1 LLLRVTYFA
10 IRAKSLAGDV
20 PLDEAWALLPRVA
33 AIAIF
38 GVTYVVIALGRLP
51 GFRIDRAGAALLG
64 ASLMVGCGVL
74 SLQDAYRAIDF
85 DTLALLLGT
94 MIVVAHLKLSGVF
107 ALITGWIAGHVTSA
121 FSTLLFVVLL
131 SGIASAFLVN
141 DTICLALTP
150 LVLDLVARQRRN
162 PVPYLLALA
171 MASNIGSTA
180 TITGNPQNIMIGS
193 FSQIRYADFAA
204 ALGPVALVGLVLATL
219 LIVVAYRRDFTGG
232 GVGGAAPVRAPTRRV
247 HRSLAIKAI
256 TVTVLMIGGF
266 FLFHPPAKLAL
277 IAGALLLLTRRIKP
291 GRIYREIDGA
301 LLLMFA
307 GLFVVVAGLRQAVL
321 TPHLLAAASAWP
333 LDHVPTLTV
342 VAAVL
347 SNLVSNVP
355 AVLVLKPFVE
365 QLNNPATAWLTLAMA
380 STLAG
385 NFTVLGSVAN
395 LIVVQRAQ
403 GHGIAISFW
412 TYFKLGAPLTLL
424 TLAVGAGWLMV
435 R

>member
-1 LLLRVTYFA
+1 V
-10 IRAKSLAGDV
+10 
-20 PLDEAWALLPRVA
+20 DEAWALLPRVA

-38 GVTYVVIALGRLP
+38 GATYLVIALGRLP

-64 ASLMVGCGVL
+64 ASLMVGFGVL
-74 SLQDAYRAIDF
+74 SLAEAYRAIDF
-85 DTLALLLGT
+85 DTIALLLGT

-107 ALITGWIAGHVTSA
+107 ALITSWIAGRVTGA
-121 FSTLLFVVLL
+121 VATLLCVVLL
-131 SGIASAFLVN
+131 SGVASAFLVN

-150 LVLDLVARQRRN
+150 LVLELVTRQGRN

-180 TITGNPQNIMIGS
+180 TVTGNPQNIMIGS
-193 FSQIRYADFAA
+193 FSQIRYGDFAA
-204 ALGPVALVGLVLATL
+204 ALGPVALAGLALAAL
-219 LIVVAYRRDFTGG
+219 LIVVAYRRDFAGD
-232 GVGGAAPVRAPTRRV
+232 GAAPVHPPAPRV
-247 HRSLAIKAI
+247 HRSLAVKAI
-256 TVTVLMIGGF
+256 AVTALMIGGF
-266 FLFHPPAKLAL
+266 FVFHPPAKLAL
-277 IAGALLLLTRRIKP
+277 IAGALLLLTRRIRP
-291 GRIYREIDGA
+291 ARIYREIDWP

-307 GLFVVVAGLRQAVL
+307 GLFVVVAGLRKEVL
-321 TPHLLAAASAWP
+321 TSELLDAAKAWP
-333 LDHVPTLTV
+333 LDQVPTMTL

-355 AVLVLKPFVE
+355 AVLVLQPFVE
-365 QLNNPATAWLTLAMA
+365 PLRDQTTAWLTLAMA

-403 GHGIAISFW
+403 SHGIAISFW

>member
-1 LLLRVTYFA
+1 MAEFGGV
-10 IRAKSLAGDV
+10 
-20 PLDEAWALLPRVA
+20 DEAWASAPRVA

-38 GVTYVVIALGRLP
+38 AATYLVIALGRLP

-64 ASLMVGCGVL
+64 ASLMVGFGVL
-74 SLQDAYRAIDF
+74 SLPEAYRAIDF
-85 DTLALLLGT
+85 DTIALLLGT

-107 ALITGWIAGHVTSA
+107 ALITGWIAGHVTGPFA
-121 FSTLLFVVLL
+121 TLLFVVLL
-131 SGIASAFLVN
+131 SGVASAFLVN

-150 LVLDLVARQRRN
+150 LVLELVARQHRN

-193 FSQIRYADFAA
+193 FSQIRYGAFAA
-204 ALGPVALVGLVLATL
+204 ALGPVALIGLVLATL
-219 LIVVAYRRDFTGG
+219 LIVVAYRREFA
-232 GVGGAAPVRAPTRRV
+232 GGAVAQVRLPAPRV
-247 HRSLAIKAI
+247 HRPLAVKAI
-256 TVTVLMIGGF
+256 AVTLLMIGGF
-266 FLFHPPAKLAL
+266 FVFHPPAKLAL
-277 IAGALLLLTRRIKP
+277 IAGAVLLLTRRIRP
-291 GRIYREIDGA
+291 ARIYREIDGP

-307 GLFVVVAGLRQAVL
+307 GLFVVVAGLRKVVL
-321 TPHLLAAASAWP
+321 TPEILTAAGAWP
-333 LDHVPTLTV
+333 LDHVPTMTV

-365 QLNNPATAWLTLAMA
+365 PLRDQTTAWLTLAMA

-395 LIVVQRAQ
+395 LIVVQRAER
-403 GHGIAISFW
+403 HGIAISFW

-424 TLAVGAGWLMV
+424 TLAVGAVWLMA